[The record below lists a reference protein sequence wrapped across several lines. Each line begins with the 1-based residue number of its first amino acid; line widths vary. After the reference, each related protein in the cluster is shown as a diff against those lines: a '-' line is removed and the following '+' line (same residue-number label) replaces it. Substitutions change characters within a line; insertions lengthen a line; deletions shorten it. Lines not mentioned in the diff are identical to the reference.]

1 MLLSERSPSEMA
13 AHGVSNYRMF
23 WKRQNCGPG
32 EQISGARGWGR
43 KGGTGGAQRMFRAV
57 KTLCMTP

>member
-1 MLLSERSPSEMA
+1 MA